1 MWEKLKDQMRDEK
14 NGTAWMVYV
23 PFHWIGRTYE
33 GLYVSS
39 SYEPYV
45 FRDIEKY
52 LYVYKWEKIIPK
64 ENASVKSVN

>member
-1 MWEKLKDQMRDEK
+1 
-14 NGTAWMVYV
+14 MVYV
-23 PFHWIGRTYE
+23 PFHWIGRNYE